1 MARCQHLWPA
11 GSGFKSQGGDWMYL
25 TTVGRGNTIYIEVFV
40 VPEIS
45 RVQNELLE
53 LMRENYPHF
62 ANI

>member
-1 MARCQHLWPA
+1 
-11 GSGFKSQGGDWMYL
+11 MYL